1 MSRYTCGICKHFHT
15 PECPRET
22 PKLIAQ
28 GLYTCNELD
37 KPFDDHCFEL
47 DEEKL
52 KVLLSEPVEK
62 EEDVYKTPFILTGTL
77 IAEEC
82 YIKSEGKTYFAVRY
96 FEGNKVELVEKV
108 EVGDKTFVPLNNPTL
123 EKGLILLPREPRECG
138 FQEAFEEGCHL
149 ASTLYDCEPEKMD
162 ELYFLVAIAQ
172 ASWFLDRYFHEIFI
186 PGMGAFAPIIALR
199 GPSGSGK
206 DRLLNALRFNSIRP
220 FYDVSTKRV
229 PSLYRPLDQW
239 RGTLCLSE
247 MDFRL
252 TSEYNDLTHYLNC
265 RTYGVPISRQNPDNP
280 RVNEVFYNFGLTIV
294 TQRRVWQD
302 NALED
307 RAIPFYCEKSQ
318 KPLPTLELDEW
329 IEKGITLQN
338 KLLYLRLM
346 FWDKVKIDKGARI
359 QGLKDHRLTS
369 AILPLLA
376 LSQHVPALNE
386 ILVKVVQNI
395 ERRRREVKAI
405 SRDGLIINE
414 LYEFYKDGFI
424 GEHNGIKYIAK
435 SKGKKPNGEDFYI
448 PLQTSDLAE
457 KLQWSTR
464 EVRSLIN
471 SLQLHPSLEIL
482 PKVIRL
488 DRTYRPIWVDE
499 RRLITR
505 FEEFVPDYSSV
516 TFVTDVTLK
525 PSVQQQGNNGAKQLY
540 NPAQIKSVTSV
551 TNVTSPE
558 VGVNVGALKSVS
570 EELKRI
576 ESYTMCHSCKHY
588 VRLACELNPHDIIIP
603 TARTCEKYEPRDGND
618 RA

>member
-1 MSRYTCGICKHFHT
+1 MHRYKCGICKLFHT

-22 PKLIAQ
+22 PEQLAQ

-37 KPFDDHCFEL
+37 EPFQEDCFQL

-52 KVLLSEPVEK
+52 ESLLKGPVEK
-62 EEDVYKTPFILTGTL
+62 EEGVYKTPFILDKNL

-82 YIKSEGKTYFAVRY
+82 YNKSEGKTYFAIRY
-96 FEGNKVELVEKV
+96 FGNNKVELVEKV

-123 EKGLILLPREPRECG
+123 EKGLILLPREPRECD
-138 FQEAFEEGCHL
+138 FQEAFNEGCRL
-149 ASTLYDCEPEKMD
+149 ASTLYDCEEGKLD

-172 ASWFLDRYFHEIFI
+172 SSWFLDTYFHEIFI

-247 MDFRL
+247 MDFKIS
-252 TSEYNDLTHYLNC
+252 SEYTDLTHYLNC

-294 TQRRVWQD
+294 TQRRVWED

-307 RAIPFYCEKSQ
+307 RSIPFYCEKSG
-318 KPLPTLELDEW
+318 KEIPTLELDEW
-329 IEKGITLQN
+329 IEKGVMLQN
-338 KLLYLRLM
+338 KLLFLRLM
-346 FWDKVKIDKGARI
+346 FWDKVKIDKSARI
-359 QGLKDHRLTS
+359 PGLKDHRLTS

-376 LSQHVPALNE
+376 LSQHMPTLKE
-386 ILVKVVQNI
+386 ILAKVVQNI
-395 ERRRREVKAI
+395 ERRRREVKAM

-414 LYEFYKDGFI
+414 LYEYYKDGFI
-424 GEHNGIKYIAK
+424 GVHNGIKYIAK
-435 SKGKKPNGEDFYI
+435 GKGKKPNGEDFYI

-457 KLQWSTR
+457 KLQWGTR
-464 EVRSLIN
+464 EVRSVIN

-482 PKVIRL
+482 PKVIYL
-488 DRTYRPIWVDE
+488 DRAYRPIWIDE

-505 FEEFVPDYSSV
+505 FEEFVPDYNI
-516 TFVTDVTLK
+516 TLITHITEHISGQ
-525 PSVQQQGNNGAKQLY
+525 PSVQQAKAEEPKAVEEANKEVKDTGNVEAKYYYCRTCLSG
-540 NPAQIKSVTSV
+540 PWKERKTALEHLALRPGHEIAE
-551 TNVTSPE
+551 TNSLDE
-558 VGVNVGALKSVS
+558 ALKII
-570 EELKRI
+570 LKQ
-576 ESYTMCHSCKHY
+576 K
-588 VRLACELNPHDIIIP
+588 
-603 TARTCEKYEPRDGND
+603 DGV
-618 RA
+618 